1 MGGGGGGGGETAYRC
16 IREGVKN
23 SEGVYV
29 RGINIKHMWEKG
41 TGAGTAYVDDRR
53 RDPNQFSSAEVVRL
67 LARIHVTGTP
77 GARTL

>member
-1 MGGGGGGGGETAYRC
+1 
-16 IREGVKN
+16 
-23 SEGVYV
+23 
-29 RGINIKHMWEKG
+29 MWEKG